1 MKRNKGLSTI
11 VRTGLAI
18 LFALSTLGSTAA
30 GGVMPPLDID
40 PEDFVSRV
48 DNKFFPLKPGTTFI
62 YRGESDGVPTREEV
76 TVTNQTKVILGVT
89 CTVVHARAS
98 QDGVLI
104 EDTFDWYAQDKDGNV
119 WYFGEDTKELDENGN
134 IISTEGSWQAGVNGA
149 QAGIIMLANP
159 KKGHRYQQEI
169 APGVA
174 EDMAQVLGYKDSLCV
189 RYGCFEDVLVTR
201 EWTPLEKGV
210 AENKYYAEGVGFI
223 FGVMVKGGE
232 EQIELVR
239 VRRR

>member
-1 MKRNKGLSTI
+1 MKNRLHTLLTS
-11 VRTGLAI
+11 GLAI
-18 LFALSTLGSTAA
+18 LFAMTTIAA
-30 GGVMPPLDID
+30 ANPGDRRPPLEID
-40 PEDFVSRV
+40 PDDFVKEV
-48 DNKFFPLKPGTTFI
+48 NNEFFPLKPGTTFI

-76 TVTNQTKVILGVT
+76 SVTSKTKKILGVT
-89 CTVVHARAS
+89 CIVVHARAFE
-98 QDGVLI
+98 DGVLI

-134 IISTEGSWQAGVNGA
+134 VISTEGSWQAGVDGA
-149 QAGIIMLANP
+149 QPGIIMKARP
-159 KKGHRYQQEI
+159 RKSDQYQQEN

-174 EDMAQVLGYKDSLCV
+174 EDMAKVLGFKESLCV
-189 RYGCFEDVLVTR
+189 PYGCFEDVLITK
-201 EWTPLEKGV
+201 EWTPLEKGI

-223 FGVMVKGGE
+223 FGEMVKGGD